1 MSASLG
7 NTNEEQTGLNP
18 QGGGR
23 GARNSRGAGAG
34 QPGAGEA
41 GGLEAGAEECQPDFI
56 TLLILFHFI
65 CFFVI

>member
-1 MSASLG
+1 MRASLG

-34 QPGAGEA
+34 QPGAGGA
-41 GGLEAGAEECQPDFI
+41 GGEGIGAEEDPPDSI
-56 TLLILFHFI
+56 THYLICFLLI
-65 CFFVI
+65 

>member
-23 GARNSRGAGAG
+23 GARNTRGAGAG

-41 GGLEAGAEECQPDFI
+41 GGLGAEAEGCQPDII
-56 TLLILFHFI
+56 TL
-65 CFFVI
+65 

>member
-23 GARNSRGAGAG
+23 GARNCRKAGAG

-41 GGLEAGAEECQPDFI
+41 GGLEAWAEVYQPDFI
-56 TLLILFHFI
+56 TLLIYFI
-65 CFFVI
+65 